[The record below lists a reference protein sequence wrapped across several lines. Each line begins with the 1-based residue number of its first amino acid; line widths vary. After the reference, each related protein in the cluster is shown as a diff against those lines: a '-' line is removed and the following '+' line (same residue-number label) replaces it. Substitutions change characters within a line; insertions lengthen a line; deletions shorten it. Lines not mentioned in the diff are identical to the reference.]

1 MPDFFLNAS
10 AHTAHGDAFPKAMR
24 AVNILLLV
32 LLVCSIGICP
42 GCSTGSAHAEAA
54 AVLFATP
61 SVACIERLGLSGAIT
76 SAGVLAG
83 KLSENGPE
91 VVFLATDDGL
101 YAVSNGR
108 LQWWQPGVRSLAL
121 IDDVTGDGARDLV
134 ASRGS
139 SIFCYDGVTGES
151 WWRFECG
158 QRRVFVSGLGWG
170 GVDLDVEGIQ
180 VLGSGASQIISARS
194 DCYVF
199 GMNALNGEQ
208 VWRFRA
214 SDRLIA
220 MAVVPDGDGDGTD
233 EFVVGTH
240 EGFLY
245 LVNGGTGEA
254 EWKKKV
260 GEEWLE
266 QGRVRYGSIG
276 SIASVDAQGNSVVI
290 STGDGRVCVVDIRGG
305 DLEWENRVVDRG
317 ARGSV
322 GVQVVP
328 DVTGDGLPELLVIR
342 PNGGSSSTPKDV
354 VLLSGA
360 DGSEVWTSQMYTTGS
375 AIGSADGQ
383 PVLLEPHPQS
393 DIRMISL
400 KDASVMRSLNVV
412 TLDGETPQIR
422 QMSDGGCLVFSNGSD
437 LAGISADGAMQW
449 LYPRV
454 SNTLVKQ
461 GQFTSDAIPDLLV
474 CGESTQ
480 PADQTISIR
489 LVSVLDGATQKEF
502 WRYEVPWADFA
513 TLGGLSS
520 VQVAG
525 DLTADGIQDVVA
537 YRNSTVFRFSGADGS
552 LAQFDVGES
561 VTYLQSMKLD
571 ANANGILLGT
581 EKGLVILDKDGNR
594 LWESA
599 YNDWSGAEVGA
610 VRVLNDLN
618 QDGASDL
625 VMLFADRVVVA
636 RSVGTDPLRFETH
649 RSILAT
655 DNETMEFKEL
665 TNDIDGDGV
674 QEIAYFGHDKDKS
687 AEAGVILVVSPVS
700 GKVWHQWNMPVT
712 VDLASADFNGDGLRD
727 SLVYHPGPKVPPA
740 ILTTA
745 STRPFGQAKLEVYS
759 GKDGSILWSFPF
771 EADWWNAGGEKMPA
785 APAGDV
791 TGDGVEDLAVSSVA
805 TLEGTSFGGSIA
817 GEGSPHETY
826 LRVYDVV
833 GNSMVRQVV
842 LPPAQKTSDIAT
854 DEGHYGNSPSVSGP
868 GDAMRLAGDLNGD
881 GHREMAVLAGYLSGH
896 YSWVAH
902 SLALV
907 DVCGGQVLGYGS
919 RLTTLDFFET
929 GSVNTIGFTDGSCVY
944 LARMNRDLQVTWPS
958 ESATVSSHARIA
970 WEGAGD
976 TSSASVFVDGYENAK
991 TTGSEVT
998 LPLKP
1003 GEHEVIVRSIDEY
1016 GMVTYATVHLKVA
1029 GSPWISILAG
1039 AAVMALLLIY
1049 FAARC
1054 VRVIRNR
1061 RAQRESL

>member
-1 MPDFFLNAS
+1 
-10 AHTAHGDAFPKAMR
+10 MR

-32 LLVCSIGICP
+32 LLVCSIGVCH
-42 GCSTGSAHAEAA
+42 GCSVGSAQSGTAD
-54 AVLFATP
+54 VQPATP
-61 SVACIERLGLSGAIT
+61 SVTCIERLGLSGAIT
-76 SAGVLAG
+76 SAGALVGRLT
-83 KLSENGPE
+83 ENGSD
-91 VVFLATDDGL
+91 VIFLATDDGL

-214 SDRLIA
+214 SDRLSA

-240 EGFLY
+240 EGSLY

-290 STGDGRVCVVDIRGG
+290 GTRDGRVCVVDLRGG
-305 DLEWENRVVDRG
+305 DLEWENRVVDRE

-342 PNGGSSSTPKDV
+342 PNGGSSSTPKDI

-393 DIRMISL
+393 DIRIISL

-422 QMSDGGCLVFSNGSD
+422 QMSDGGYLVFSNGSD
-437 LAGISADGAMQW
+437 LAGISADGAVQW

-454 SNTLVKQ
+454 SNTLVRQ

-480 PADQTISIR
+480 PADQTISVR
-489 LVSVLDGATQKEF
+489 LVSVLDGATQKEV

-520 VQVAG
+520 VQLAG
-525 DLTADGIQDVVA
+525 DLTGDGIQDVVA
-537 YRNSTVFRFSGADGS
+537 YRGSTVFRFSGADGS
-552 LAQFDVGES
+552 LAQFDIGES
-561 VTYLQSMKLD
+561 VTYLRSMKLG
-571 ANANGILLGT
+571 ANATGILVGT

-599 YNDWSGAEVGA
+599 YTDWSGAEVGV

-618 QDGASDL
+618 QDGIDDL
-625 VMLFADRVVVA
+625 VMLFADRILVA
-636 RSVGTDPLRFETH
+636 KSAGADQLTFETH
-649 RSILAT
+649 RSFPAG
-655 DNETMEFKEL
+655 DNKTLELKEI

-674 QEIAYFGHDKDKS
+674 QEIAYFEHDKDKS
-687 AEAGVILVVSPVS
+687 AETGVLQVVSPVS

-712 VDLASADFNGDGLRD
+712 VDLACADFNGDGFRD
-727 SLVYHPGPKVPPA
+727 SLVYHLGPKA
-740 ILTTA
+740 QTTIW
-745 STRPFGQAKLEVYS
+745 STSSRPDFAQTKLEVYS
-759 GKDGSILWSFPF
+759 GKDGSVLWNHTFD
-771 EADWWNAGGEKMPA
+771 EDRWNTGSEKMPA
-785 APAGDV
+785 APVGDI
-791 TGDGVEDLAVSSVA
+791 TGDGIEDLAVSSVTA
-805 TLEGTSFGGSIA
+805 LEDSGGIPTNSA
-817 GEGSPHETY
+817 GVTESRFLHETHVS
-826 LRVYDVV
+826 VYDIANGTLVKE
-833 GNSMVRQVV
+833 VV
-842 LPPAQKTSDIAT
+842 LPPVQKDSNVAS
-854 DEGHYGNSPSVSGP
+854 DEGHYGYFEPVSGP
-868 GDAMRLAGDLNGD
+868 GDAMRLAGDLNRD
-881 GHREMAVLAGYLSGH
+881 GRQELAALAGYLPTGLH
-896 YSWVAH
+896 C
-902 SLALV
+902 LALV
-907 DVCGGQVLGYGS
+907 DLYNERVLGYS
-919 RLTTLDFFET
+919 ALLNTLDFFET
-929 GSVNTIGFTDGSCVY
+929 GGDYTLGFTAESSVY
-944 LARMNRDLQVTWPS
+944 LAKVSNELQVTRPS
-958 ESATVSSHARIA
+958 EGATVGSRARIA
-970 WEGAGD
+970 WEGRTD
-976 TSSASVFVDGYENAK
+976 SSSASVFVDGYENAQ
-991 TTGSEVT
+991 TSRNEVT
-998 LPLKP
+998 LLLTP
-1003 GEHEVIVRSIDEY
+1003 GEHEVVIRSVDEF
-1016 GMVTYATVHLKVA
+1016 GIVTYATVHLKVA

-1039 AAVMALLLIY
+1039 AAVMALLLLY

-1054 VRVIRNR
+1054 VRVMRNR
-1061 RAQRESL
+1061 RAQREES